1 MSTTIKKAYNIFD
14 SFTYFF
20 KIIFS
25 DKYLEEEEN
34 IIAFKKKNVFKR
46 TLIYKILSTDIST
59 R

>member
-1 MSTTIKKAYNIFD
+1 MSNTIKKLIIFFNH
-14 SFTYFF
+14 SFIF

-34 IIAFKKKNVFKR
+34 IIAFKKMSSNDP
-46 TLIYKILSTDIST
+46 IYKILSTHIST